1 MVAKIATKIIA
12 VFGFV
17 LAATNAAADHP
28 TVAFGSEAAGAIN
41 TIPAEPMPQGKWGLG
56 IRTEIIDNKSFS
68 NKQLEGVAAQGLKG
82 VHSVDKVTNT
92 SIAIAYGVSDD
103 LTVIARLPYIER
115 TNIREGELE
124 DGVPEAHVHGDSSGV
139 GDLLLLGQY
148 RFFQNDS
155 TGASILFG
163 LKAPTGETGVKDK
176 GGVRLFETEF
186 QPGTG
191 SWDILVGAAI
201 SKKIGKVGFHANILY
216 NNTTEGSRSTELGD
230 ALSYNVALS
239 YRLNREDHTH
249 HDHTHHH
256 GDESGGLN
264 WDLLLELNG
273 ETRRKDKKSGVFEA
287 NSGGTTVYLS
297 PGIKVSSRKG
307 LGGFLSIG
315 IPVRDQKNGKQT
327 EPDTR
332 IVAGISFAL

>member
-41 TIPAEPMPQGKWGLG
+41 TIPAEPMPQGKWGFG

-68 NKQLEGVAAQGLKG
+68 GEQLEGFAAQGLKG
-82 VHSVDKVTNT
+82 VHSVDKITST
-92 SIAIAYGVSDD
+92 SIAIAYGVGDD

-115 TNIREGELE
+115 INIREGELE
-124 DGVPEAHVHGDSSGV
+124 DGVPEAHVHGGSSGV

-148 RFFQNDS
+148 RAFRNGS
-155 TGASILFG
+155 TDASILFG
-163 LKAPTGETGVKDK
+163 LKAPTGETDVKDR
-176 GGVRLFETEF
+176 GGVRFDTEF

-191 SWDILVGAAI
+191 SWDIMVGAAI
-201 SKKIGKVGFHANILY
+201 SKKTGKAGFHANILY

-239 YRLNREDHTH
+239 YRLNGEDHTH
-249 HDHTHHH
+249 HDHAHHH
-256 GDESGGLN
+256 GDESSNLN

-273 ETRRKDKKSGVFEA
+273 ETRRKDKKFGVFEA
-287 NSGGTTVYLS
+287 NSGGDITPS
-297 PGIKVSSRKG
+297 
-307 LGGFLSIG
+307 
-315 IPVRDQKNGKQT
+315 
-327 EPDTR
+327 
-332 IVAGISFAL
+332 